1 MIILLIIKQFANF
14 QIGWKTVVGYSALF
28 RIQWQRNLQNLKAL
42 SRPFQADGRFKYRLK
57 FDLIN
62 VPYSIDFRLVE
73 VFVSETSEELKAKII
88 SNFIQSNTAT
98 RIVTC
103 TEAFALGLD
112 CRDIRQ
118 VVHYGAAKT
127 VESYI
132 QETGR
137 AGRDGEQARAVL
149 LPINSKFLSKQM
161 SCYHKQVTCLRS
173 YLFETCLAS
182 QNTTVS
188 PKCRCCTICAKLCTC
203 GNCISLNSIIQ

>member
-1 MIILLIIKQFANF
+1 MYISIVAHRGEDFRPAYARICELRSLLSSD
-14 QIGWKTVVGYSALF
+14 V
-28 RIQWQRNLQNLKAL
+28 
-42 SRPFQADGRFKYRLK
+42 RFLAMTA
-57 FDLIN
+57 
-62 VPYSIDFRLVE
+62 YSIDFRLVE

-137 AGRDGEQARAVL
+137 AGRDGEQSRAVL
-149 LPINSKFLSKQM
+149 LPINSKFLSKQV
-161 SCYHKQVTCLRS
+161 SCYHKQVTYLRS

-182 QNTTVS
+182 QITIVS